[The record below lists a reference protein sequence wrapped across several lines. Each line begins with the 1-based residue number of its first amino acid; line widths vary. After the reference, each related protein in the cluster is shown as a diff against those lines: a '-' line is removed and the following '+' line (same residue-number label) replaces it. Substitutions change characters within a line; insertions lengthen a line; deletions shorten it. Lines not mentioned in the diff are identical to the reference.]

1 MENQNISAQETVE
14 TTEVTTNE
22 VDEEVVIAED
32 DGKEVEQLFT
42 DSEET
47 EDNGESESKTEETE
61 EKEDKPKQSKEKNKE
76 FADKRRAEKAKT
88 EETELRVLKEFVGKN
103 PYTNMPIET
112 LRDVKIYKTM
122 KQIEKDGGDPV
133 QDFHKYAGL
142 EEQKAIDTEKTR
154 TENIKKDVAEF
165 KTAFPDVNLNELSQ
179 DKDFVKFSNKLLGKV
194 SLKEVYEA
202 YKDVK
207 DSLKVNAE
215 ESAKKE
221 IAKKI
226 AKDNTSAGNLATSG
240 NANAPMYTLEQ
251 IGKMSR
257 SEIDKNWKDVEA
269 SYNYWQKH
277 KK

>member
-47 EDNGESESKTEETE
+47 EDNAESETKTEETE
-61 EKEDKPKQSKEKNKE
+61 EKEEKPKQSKEKNKE
-76 FADKRRAEKAKT
+76 FAEKRRAEKAKT

-142 EEQKAIDTEKTR
+142 EEQKAIDTEKSR
-154 TENIKKDVAEF
+154 AENIKKDVAEF